1 MSNLATTGRTI
12 ITLNVN
18 VTLTNWRAGT
28 AAKTEGNPPTITQIA
43 GANKSFQF
51 PFRPLPIQHEGYG
64 PEMNEVE
71 RPYDIPI
78 MDVKSG
84 KLRRFSFDAPLTILS
99 DGISKPIDSDF
110 KLLQEMADDAIPV
123 RFIDMPP
130 SISSTNWYIEDLTFN
145 QERMK
150 INGPSTR
157 ISASLSFVEFAP
169 LSTKFVFL
177 RPISY
182 GVPTDK
188 VASKIVTTPQD
199 TFPRLS
205 AYSVG
210 TVSGLKQNPQ
220 ETGG

>member
-1 MSNLATTGRTI
+1 MSNVATTGRTI
-12 ITLNVN
+12 VTLNVN

-28 AAKTEGNPPTITQIA
+28 AAKTEGKPPTITQIA

-123 RFIDMPP
+123 RFIEMPP

-150 INGPSTR
+150 INGPTTR
-157 ISASLSFVEFAP
+157 MSASLSFVEFTP
-169 LSTKFVFL
+169 LSSKFVFL
-177 RPISY
+177 QPISY
-182 GVPTDK
+182 GVPNDK
-188 VASKIVTTPQD
+188 VAKKIVTTGGGS
-199 TFPRLS
+199 FPPLS
-205 AYSVG
+205 GWSGA
-210 TVSGLKQNPQ
+210 TVENRSQNP
-220 ETGG
+220 